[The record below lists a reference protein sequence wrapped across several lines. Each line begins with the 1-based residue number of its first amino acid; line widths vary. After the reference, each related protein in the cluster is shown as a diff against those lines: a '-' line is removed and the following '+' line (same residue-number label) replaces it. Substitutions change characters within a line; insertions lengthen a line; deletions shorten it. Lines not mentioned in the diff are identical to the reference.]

1 MEEALRERIME
12 SLTSRPSISETL
24 MEIAFT
30 VSRRSTCSRRNNG
43 AVIADSRGVVL
54 STGYNGSLS
63 GFDHCDH
70 ECDCGVVL
78 LENQSGIEVALGHA
92 TTCPGHPNN
101 GCQLAV
107 HAEANSVYFAA
118 RKGVSVEG
126 CIIYCT
132 TEPCVK
138 CAEAIIQSGIAEVA
152 YSQEYRDHSG
162 LELLQKAGVIV
173 RKQGVANV

>member
-1 MEEALRERIME
+1 MAELVESQLRTLITKSTNLME
-12 SLTSRPSISETL
+12 RPSISQTN

-30 VSRRSTCSRRNNG
+30 VSRRSTCSRRHNG
-43 AVIADSRGVVL
+43 AVIADSKGVVL

-70 ECDCGVVL
+70 ECDCFAEL
-78 LENQSGIEVALGHA
+78 NELPHEQS
-92 TTCPGHPNN
+92 CPANPNN
-101 GCQLAV
+101 GCTTAV

-138 CAEAIIQSGIAEVA
+138 CAEAIIQSGIAEVV
-152 YSQEYRDHSG
+152 YSQSYRLHNG
-162 LELLQKAGVIV
+162 IELL
-173 RKQGVANV
+173 KQANIEVVQL